1 VSVKNWTREQSLVAF
16 SLYWCLPF
24 GRFHS
29 KNPKIIKYAALIRR
43 TPSALAMKLS
53 NIASLDPA
61 FLETGRSGLKAAS
74 NMDRALWQEMQQDWP
89 AFVISMAQAEA
100 GFNSSQL
107 DCTHNPKEPM
117 VTSKLSEVQ
126 LRVGQGFFRNA
137 VLSAYD
143 FRCCIS
149 GLANPRLLVA
159 SHIVPWRSNEQNR
172 LNPRNGLALS
182 ALHDKAFDLGLI
194 TISEDYR
201 VIVSTKYKPKNDAF
215 FDETVLRF
223 DGKPISLPE
232 KFLPE
237 AQFLSF
243 HRAHIFDSYADCE

>member
-1 VSVKNWTREQSLVAF
+1 MAF
-16 SLYWCLPF
+16 SLYWRLPF

-29 KNPKIIKYAALIRR
+29 KNPEIIKYAALIRR

-61 FLETGRSGLKAAS
+61 FLKTGRSGLKAAS
-74 NMDRALWQEMQQDWP
+74 NVERALWQEMQQDWP
-89 AFVISMAQAEA
+89 AFAIAMAQAEA
-100 GFNSSQL
+100 SFNSAQL
-107 DCTHNPKEPM
+107 ESTKNPTEPM
-117 VTSKLSEVQ
+117 VTSKLSEVE

-149 GLANPRLLVA
+149 GLAHPRLLVA
-159 SHIVPWRSNEQNR
+159 SHIVPWRSDEQNR
-172 LNPRNGLALS
+172 LNPSNGLALS

-201 VIVSTKYKPKNDAF
+201 VIVSTKYKPTADPF
-215 FDETVLRF
+215 FDETILRF
-223 DGKPISLPE
+223 SDKPIRLPD
-232 KFLPE
+232 KFLPDP
-237 AQFLSF
+237 QFLAF
-243 HRAHIFDSYADCE
+243 HREQIFDSNF

>member
-1 VSVKNWTREQSLVAF
+1 MSVKSWTREQSLVAF
-16 SLYWCLPF
+16 SLYWRLPF

-29 KNPKIIKYAALIRR
+29 KNPEIIKYAALIRR

-53 NIASLDPA
+53 NIASVDPA

-74 NMDRALWQEMQQDWP
+74 NLDRALWQEMQQDWP

-100 GFNSSQL
+100 GFNNAQL
-107 DCTHNPKEPM
+107 DSTNNPKEPM

-149 GLANPRLLVA
+149 GLSNPRLLVA
-159 SHIVPWRSNEQNR
+159 SHIVPWRSDEHNR

-182 ALHDKAFDLGLI
+182 VLHDKAFDLGLI

-201 VIVSTKYKPKNDAF
+201 VIVSTKYKPTADPF
-215 FDETVLRF
+215 FDETILRF
-223 DGKPISLPE
+223 DGKPILLPE
-232 KFLPE
+232 KFLPAPE
-237 AQFLSF
+237 FLTF
-243 HRAHIFDSYADCE
+243 HREQIFEKAV

>member
-1 VSVKNWTREQSLVAF
+1 MSVKSWTREQSLVAF
-16 SLYWCLPF
+16 SLYWRLPF

-29 KNPKIIKYAALIRR
+29 KNPEIIKYAALIRR

-53 NIASLDPA
+53 NIASVDPA

-74 NMDRALWQEMQQDWP
+74 NLDRALWQEMQQDWP

-100 GFNSSQL
+100 GFNNSQL
-107 DCTHNPKEPM
+107 DSTHNPKEPM

-159 SHIVPWRSNEQNR
+159 SHIVPWRSDKHNR

-182 ALHDKAFDLGLI
+182 VLHDKAFDLGLI

-201 VIVSTKYKPKNDAF
+201 VIVSTKYKPTTDPF
-215 FDETVLRF
+215 FDETILRF
-223 DGKPISLPE
+223 DGQSILLPE
-232 KFLPE
+232 KFLPAPE
-237 AQFLSF
+237 FLTF
-243 HRAHIFDSYADCE
+243 HREQIFEQVV